1 MRKAPAARVLY
12 SIFFQPYFS
21 MASMAQDS
29 VGAHP
34 LLERER
40 ILSLDML
47 RGFAVLGILVMNI
60 QAFSQIFQAYL
71 NPTAPGG
78 GIQGPGYW
86 VWLGSHLLADEKMM
100 AIFCMLYGAGIVL
113 LTSRIERR
121 GAPPWPIFLRR
132 SFWLL
137 IFGLMHAYLLWSGDI
152 LVSYAIC
159 GLLVYPFRKMA
170 PKRLLVI
177 GILVLCFG
185 SALSLAAGWTMPFW
199 PAQQVA
205 AFEQGVWQPS
215 ARDVAAQVAG
225 YRGGWLAQ
233 MPFRATES
241 FLSETSGFLFLTLWR
256 AGGLMLVGMALYK
269 VGMLTGS
276 LSLRYYRNLA
286 IGGAL
291 FGLPLIAYGV
301 QRNFQAHW
309 SAHYSF
315 FTGSQFNYW
324 GSLGVSLA
332 WISLVMIASK
342 TTRLQPLTA
351 AGRMAFSNYI
361 LETVLCTSLFYGH
374 GGGLF
379 ARVNRVEEAAVVVA
393 VWAVVLTVSPLWLRH
408 FYFGPLEWLWRS
420 LTYREKEPFRRRQGV
435 TI

>member
-1 MRKAPAARVLY
+1 
-12 SIFFQPYFS
+12 
-21 MASMAQDS
+21 
-29 VGAHP
+29 
-34 LLERER
+34 
-40 ILSLDML
+40 
-47 RGFAVLGILVMNI
+47 
-60 QAFSQIFQAYL
+60 
-71 NPTAPGG
+71 
-78 GIQGPGYW
+78 
-86 VWLGSHLLADEKMM
+86 
-100 AIFCMLYGAGIVL
+100 
-113 LTSRIERR
+113 
-121 GAPPWPIFLRR
+121 
-132 SFWLL
+132 
-137 IFGLMHAYLLWSGDI
+137 
-152 LVSYAIC
+152 
-159 GLLVYPFRKMA
+159 
-170 PKRLLVI
+170 
-177 GILVLCFG
+177 
-185 SALSLAAGWTMPFW
+185 
-199 PAQQVA
+199 
-205 AFEQGVWQPS
+205 
-215 ARDVAAQVAG
+215 
-225 YRGGWLAQ
+225 
-233 MPFRATES
+233 
-241 FLSETSGFLFLTLWR
+241 
-256 AGGLMLVGMALYK
+256 MLVCMALYK
-269 VGMLTGS
+269 VGLLTGS

-286 IGGAL
+286 VAGAL

-301 QRNFQAHW
+301 HRNFQAHW
-309 SAHYSF
+309 SGRYSF